1 MRGCES
7 IQYNRVCLFL
17 TTVCI
22 FVYSIIVSLAFCL
35 VQKCLVHIALLFQQS
50 VQSLLQ
56 DLFVCGCLIRICFG
70 KFNLHST
77 LARSFVLFLIWCSF
91 AMFLYFAKRNLYW
104 LDSQAGLSVCLFY
117 FCNFVKCCTLQFGIL
132 WGFKDVRNE
141 LLQN

>member
-1 MRGCES
+1 MFVCFS
-7 IQYNRVCLFL
+7 NNCVYFCLFYHCFTCFL
-17 TTVCI
+17 FSPKISRPHRATLPAISSITTTGSVCGG
-22 FVYSIIVSLAFCL
+22 
-35 VQKCLVHIALLFQQS
+35 
-50 VQSLLQ
+50 
-56 DLFVCGCLIRICFG
+56 GCLIRICFG

-132 WGFKDVRNE
+132 WG
-141 LLQN
+141 LGM